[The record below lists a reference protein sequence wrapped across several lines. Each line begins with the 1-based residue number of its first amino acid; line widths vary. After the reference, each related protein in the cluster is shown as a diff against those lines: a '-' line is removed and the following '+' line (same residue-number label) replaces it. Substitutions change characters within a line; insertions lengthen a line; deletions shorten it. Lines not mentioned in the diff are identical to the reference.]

1 VKTIF
6 SIFEKRSPK
15 TIWLLSFFMILVLT
29 IVQSRVDSSIDIALF
44 YIFPLLL
51 SSWYGNKKGGL
62 FLAFF
67 SVINITIIE
76 VALTEHSLND
86 SEPISFT
93 FSYLIPYLIPYLIA
107 YPLLVVLVTN
117 FRSVHQVEITAA
129 DTDNLTGVHSARSF
143 YAELANE
150 ILRSKRYSHVFSLAY
165 IDVDNFKKIND
176 SLGHAE
182 GDKLLIEVAHVLRE
196 SLRATD
202 VVARLGGD
210 EYVCLLPETKQ
221 EEAMAAF
228 VKASVLLKKR
238 MKKHKW
244 VVSFSIGVVSFEKM
258 PDDIKEA
265 IDIAD
270 RLMYSVK
277 NNKKGNIAYQVYQTQ
292 A

>member
-1 VKTIF
+1 
-6 SIFEKRSPK
+6 
-15 TIWLLSFFMILVLT
+15 M
-29 IVQSRVDSSIDIALF
+29 
-44 YIFPLLL
+44 
-51 SSWYGNKKGGL
+51 
-62 FLAFF
+62 
-67 SVINITIIE
+67 
-76 VALTEHSLND
+76 
-86 SEPISFT
+86 
-93 FSYLIPYLIPYLIA
+93 
-107 YPLLVVLVTN
+107 
-117 FRSVHQVEITAA
+117 
-129 DTDNLTGVHSARSF
+129 
-143 YAELANE
+143 
-150 ILRSKRYSHVFSLAY
+150 
-165 IDVDNFKKIND
+165 
-176 SLGHAE
+176 
-182 GDKLLIEVAHVLRE
+182 RE

>member
-1 VKTIF
+1 MKTIF

-29 IVQSRVDSSIDIALF
+29 IVQFRVDSGIDITLF

-76 VALTEHSLND
+76 VVLTEHFLDN
-86 SEPISFT
+86 SEPNSFM
-93 FSYLIPYLIPYLIA
+93 FSYLIPYLIA
-107 YPLLVVLVTN
+107 YPLLVVLVTD

-129 DTDNLTGVHSARSF
+129 DTDSLTGVHSARSF

-165 IDVDNFKKIND
+165 IDVDDFKKIND
-176 SLGHAE
+176 SLGHTE
-182 GDKLLIEVAHVLRE
+182 GDKLLIEVANVLRE

-221 EEAMAAF
+221 DEAMAAF

-238 MKKHKW
+238 MTKYKW
-244 VVSFSIGVVSFEKM
+244 GVTFSIGVVSFEKM

-265 IDIAD
+265 IEIAD

-277 NNKKGNIAYQVYQTQ
+277 KTKKGNIAYQVYQTQ
-292 A
+292 V